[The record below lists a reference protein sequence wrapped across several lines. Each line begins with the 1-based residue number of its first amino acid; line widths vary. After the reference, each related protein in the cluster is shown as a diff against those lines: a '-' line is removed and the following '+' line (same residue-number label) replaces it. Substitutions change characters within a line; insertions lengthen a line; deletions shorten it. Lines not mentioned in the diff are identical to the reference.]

1 MAVFLPLFL
10 LQGCTAQAPEPE
22 PVEVAAEPPAPPRI
36 DPVVLHSLLDQA
48 DAAIAADHLTY
59 PEEGSAYAI
68 YRQILALEPGQEDAI
83 RGLERLVEL
92 YVEMSTHALERG
104 RYATARSMLARAK
117 IILPD
122 HPSIEPTEEQIRLL
136 SQAQRTEMKL
146 SQTDINSNKPRISG
160 ELAAFAASEAAQRCR
175 YIISAKNDAQGR
187 WIYQQLAGAADG
199 YRLRAQIR
207 IRLPAGVEKVCFP
220 A

>member
-1 MAVFLPLFL
+1 MT
-10 LQGCTAQAPEPE
+10 Q
-22 PVEVAAEPPAPPRI
+22 PPAPPKI
-36 DPVVLHSLLDQA
+36 DPVVLRELLDQA
-48 DAAIAADHLTY
+48 EAAIALEQLTY

-68 YRQILALEPGQEDAI
+68 YQQILALEPGQEDAM
-83 RGLERLVEL
+83 RGLEQLVEL
-92 YVEMSTHALERG
+92 YIEMSNHALER
-104 RYATARSMLARAK
+104 RLYATARSMLARAK
-117 IILPD
+117 IILPE

-136 SQAQRTEMKL
+136 SQAERSELKL
-146 SQTDINSNKPRISG
+146 SQTAINSDKPRISS
-160 ELAAFAASEAAQRCR
+160 ELAAFAAAATAERCR

-207 IRLPAGVEKVCFP
+207 IRLPAGVEKLCFP